1 MAAASEPARPVEK
14 HVVTPAPV
22 QEGEDYGSKVA
33 GPVGQVLALGETLA
47 LAVQL
52 LGAAAPGD
60 ILVSSQVGRAVEG
73 QCDLQAHELPIGARL
88 RNRIAAYAVIGLR
101 PHGVPLVMSGGRLLS
116 PFVGRERELAVL
128 DEWLVQAMYGRG

>member
-1 MAAASEPARPVEK
+1 GGASEGSP
-14 HVVTPAPV
+14 
-22 QEGEDYGSKVA
+22 GYGSKGV
-33 GPVGQVLALGETLA
+33 GPCGAVFGTGRNLA

-73 QCDLQAHELPIGARL
+73 QCDLQARELPVGARL
-88 RNRIAAYAVIGLR
+88 HNRIEAYAVIGLR
-101 PHGVPLVMSGGRLLS
+101 PHGVPLVMPGGRLLS

-128 DEWLVQAMYGRG
+128 DEWLVPARHALT